1 MAPGVPGCLPAGA
14 RHRRADV
21 VGCVGVQALLDR
33 SGRHTQRLPARGH
46 LDGLHVPAI
55 DRSGTYEGFDFGDD
69 LSLER
74 IGERRFFSC
83 PVASTGLASQMAS
96 LMSSNLPQVARKS
109 RYVATSRSTFVSN
122 GPGRSCKVLVLPSTL
137 VVKA

>member
-1 MAPGVPGCLPAGA
+1 MGAGVLSGLFAST

-21 VGCVGVQALLDR
+21 VGGVGVQALLDR
-33 SGRHTQRLPARGH
+33 PGCHPEHLSACGR
-46 LDGLHVPAI
+46 LDGLHVPTI
-55 DRSGTYEGFDFGDD
+55 DRSRTYQGFDFGDD
-69 LSLER
+69 LVLEGV
-74 IGERRFFSC
+74 GERRFFSC

-96 LMSSNLPQVARKS
+96 LTSSNLPQVERKS